1 MSVEKPPVKF
11 FPGFFL
17 DVIDKQSQY
26 GSGELPHRITLFP
39 PLLQPYLAE
48 YGDRLRDAFNPIEPF
63 VVRTAGTAILGDD
76 QEPQLVR
83 LIEPSDRLQ
92 DLHATMVQ
100 VLGNLI
106 HDDRYRQ
113 AYDPHISIR
122 TEDEIP
128 EKHLIH
134 IGGFSVV
141 EKVQGQSWVVVDK
154 IGLKGDEYEI
164 AS

>member
-1 MSVEKPPVKF
+1 MPVEKPPVKF

-48 YGDRLRDAFNPIEPF
+48 YGDRLRDTFNPLGPF
-63 VVRTAGTAILGDD
+63 VVRTAGTALFGDD
-76 QEPQLVR
+76 QEQLVR

-92 DLHATMVQ
+92 ALHATMVQ

-113 AYDPHISIR
+113 PYNPHISLR

-128 EKHLIH
+128 QGHLIH